1 MFIKSDHLL
10 GQKAAETQAGCLRQP
25 GASKGLPEEVDLN
38 SQDVE
43 QHRPKAG
50 A

>member
-1 MFIKSDHLL
+1 MFAKNDHSWDRSQQKTRAGLL
-10 GQKAAETQAGCLRQP
+10 SQP

-38 SQDVE
+38 SKDVE
-43 QHRPKAG
+43 HRPEAG